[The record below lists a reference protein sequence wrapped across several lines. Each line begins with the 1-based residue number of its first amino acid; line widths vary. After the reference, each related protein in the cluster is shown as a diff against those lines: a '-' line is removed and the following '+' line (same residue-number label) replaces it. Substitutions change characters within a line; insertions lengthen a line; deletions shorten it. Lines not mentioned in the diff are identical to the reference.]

1 MNEDGTDYR
10 YEWKVAL
17 ETEAGILYTAY
28 SMAQQFHEHKMDV
41 IKKWI
46 S

>member
-10 YEWKVAL
+10 YEWKGS
-17 ETEAGILYTAY
+17 ETEATILYTAY